1 VAGKVHQHPPVE
13 VPVAPVEASVEA
25 PVEAIESVRSMWPAG
40 EGSQF
45 PVEGKEFLYAIEH
58 YQYLEYSFLRRIVD
72 QLTNQMYIASPQ
84 VKAVCDI
91 INNLAI
97 HLKFPKHVQDELA
110 QARFT
115 LTNSPRAV
123 LNKVLDS
130 VLDLA
135 KEVKDFNW
143 PKYEEWTHPFQLTF
157 DLIQEAKIKLG
168 EFDPDDLPVDPDF

>member
-1 VAGKVHQHPPVE
+1 
-13 VPVAPVEASVEA
+13 
-25 PVEAIESVRSMWPAG
+25 
-40 EGSQF
+40 
-45 PVEGKEFLYAIEH
+45 
-58 YQYLEYSFLRRIVD
+58 
-72 QLTNQMYIASPQ
+72 
-84 VKAVCDI
+84 
-91 INNLAI
+91 
-97 HLKFPKHVQDELA
+97 VQDELA

-143 PKYEEWTHPFQLTF
+143 PRYEEWTHPFQLTF

-168 EFDPDDLPVDPDF
+168 VFDPDDLPSDPDF